1 MNAINISKEDIRK
14 YQPAKTE
21 VLSTKEAIIRR
32 FTNLLEA
39 MKLGNLYK
47 QKAKI
52 KFLTEQGSI
61 MEFEATIWFAS
72 EKHTFLKGGMM
83 LPNHSIIEITY

>member
-1 MNAINISKEDIRK
+1 MNATKISKEDIIR
-14 YQPAKTE
+14 YQPASTE
-21 VLSTKEAIIRR
+21 VLSSTEAILKR
-32 FTNLLEA
+32 FASLLEA

-52 KFLTEQGSI
+52 KFLTQHGGI
-61 MEFEATIWFAS
+61 VEFEATIWFAS
-72 EKHTFLKGGMM
+72 EKHTLLKGGIL